1 MVKAAQRHKETWNR
15 SLSGQAGQQRWCKGH
30 VPRLHSTAPNG
41 LRWGCIL
48 PMAAE
53 GRAVLQAV
61 LQAVH
66 AAAGRLCARSAHPA
80 RPAGR
85 AAVQGSDGPWPQ
97 CPQTQCSEPKP
108 QYWCVCC
115 CLQLVGGSTHRVVLR
130 TETAHCWEAVFI
142 YFILEEFTCL
152 SKSITSGF

>member
-1 MVKAAQRHKETWNR
+1 MCHGCIPQHQMGCAGGASCPWLQRAGLCSR
-15 SLSGQAGQQRWCKGH
+15 QCSRQCMLQQAGCVPGQRGYRK
-30 VPRLHSTAPNG
+30 
-41 LRWGCIL
+41 
-48 PMAAE
+48 
-53 GRAVLQAV
+53 
-61 LQAVH
+61 
-66 AAAGRLCARSAHPA
+66 AHPA

-108 QYWCVCC
+108 QYWCACC

-142 YFILEEFTCL
+142 YFILEQFTCL